1 MKKYNC
7 LSCGFHSNLKGDYL
21 RHLQTKKHK
30 KSPQSHHLVT
40 PKSPFSHHLVTPKSP
55 FLHEKTSQQFTCKYC
70 NKAFKYKQGM
80 YRHIKYTCKK
90 NKDEDFQELARLLN
104 EKEKQM
110 TVKETKMNT
119 MENELIKMQKQIDK
133 LTNKLQIHNLNQ
145 GVINNTNNVVNI
157 QLLNHPD
164 TDYSHLTHT
173 DYITC
178 IHDCNHCIKSL
189 IEKVH
194 FNKNK
199 PENMNIYLSN
209 IKGKYVMIYKDN
221 TWQISDKKRQIDD
234 LYDNNE
240 MLLENWY
247 DEYKE
252 KYPNIIL
259 SFKRYLKNRDE
270 DVVLN
275 RIKDEIL
282 LMLYNK
288 RKMIESD

>member
-70 NKAFKYKQGM
+70 NKVFKYKQGM